1 MISSSEVQ
9 KRVKELASQISADY
23 AGKTPTL
30 IGVLKGSIIFM
41 SDLVKNLSIDVKM
54 DFMMLSSYSGAKSTG
69 IVRMILDLKDTIE
82 NKDVL
87 IVEDIIDSGLTMK
100 YLMNNLKTRKPK
112 SLAVCTMLDK
122 VVQNKEKIQVKYM
135 GFSIPD
141 EFVVGYGLDY
151 NELYRN
157 LPYVG
162 VMKKEK
168 IIGAK

>member
-9 KRVKELASQISADY
+9 KRVKELASQISVDY